1 MIHDT
6 KHSSVELLKRAAN
19 QNHVRRPKS
28 LGENK
33 TMWIDMRSPPPG
45 AGTSKVHV
53 AYPMYI
59 QSAGN
64 TKVCEHKLKTLSCFI
79 LWQKK
84 IHQYYPPHF
93 WNCNGFWKREFI

>member
-1 MIHDT
+1 VNINKWRPSVFSYWKGTPSALRKMIHDT

-79 LWQKK
+79 L
-84 IHQYYPPHF
+84 
-93 WNCNGFWKREFI
+93 